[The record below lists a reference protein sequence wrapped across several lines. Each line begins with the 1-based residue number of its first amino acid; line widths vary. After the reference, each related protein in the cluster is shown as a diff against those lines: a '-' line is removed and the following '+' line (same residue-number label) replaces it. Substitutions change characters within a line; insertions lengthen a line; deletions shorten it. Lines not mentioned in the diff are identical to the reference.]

1 MKSRFRCL
9 KLRVRVPRGPFTSM
23 ILAFTLISI
32 PSGMSIVSDE
42 RIVFILESVV
52 VQRRRLLVE
61 KLGFT
66 GAEVKDCGEG
76 CYIYAL
82 RLNDKW
88 AWAWAWAYV
97 STWARVFSTK
107 YGLLKK
113 KWKLCIKLGLG
124 SNRFGLETGPVF

>member
-52 VQRRRLLVE
+52 VQRRRLVVE

-76 CYIYAL
+76 GCYIYAL
-82 RLNDKW
+82 RLNEK
-88 AWAWAWAYV
+88 WAWAYV
-97 STWARVFSTK
+97 SIWAIVFSTN
-107 YGLLKK
+107 YGPLKRNGN
-113 KWKLCIKLGLG
+113 CIKLGLG
-124 SNRFGLETGPVF
+124 SNWFSLETGPVFLV

>member
-52 VQRRRLLVE
+52 VQRRRLVVE

-82 RLNDKW
+82 RLNEKW
-88 AWAWAWAYV
+88 AWAYG
-97 STWARVFSTK
+97 SIWARVFPTK
-107 YGLLKK
+107 YGPLKNGNLVRALDGV
-113 KWKLCIKLGLG
+113 WDC
-124 SNRFGLETGPVF
+124 VFNLII